1 MPINS
6 EYIRKKEFHVA
17 FKGYKQDEVDKF
29 LDILAFEMDK
39 LIKKNIEIQEGL
51 DKVKY
56 EGFDDDNKMNKVIQD
71 VLVSAH
77 KIADDVKMKAQA
89 EAEEYIRSRKDTE
102 QEQIRDLLE
111 KKQQLEVRVKYLFD
125 TYEEL
130 KSKIKN
136 SIKSFDRFLSEE
148 DITIETDIEEA
159 KDLDFKDDEIILSE
173 EANEDPAIQK
183 EEDTQEELSDKL
195 EEEEEKK
202 VLGDEDDENMDE
214 KIENYKKSNKN
225 QDIANPD
232 IISEFFSSDEN

>member
-29 LDILAFEMDK
+29 LDILAFEIDK

-56 EGFDDDNKMNKVIQD
+56 EGFTDDNKMNKVIQD

-89 EAEEYIRSRKDTE
+89 EAEEYIRSRKETE

-148 DITIETDIEEA
+148 DISIESDIEEV
-159 KDLDFKDDEIILSE
+159 KGSELKDDGKILSE
-173 EANEDPAIQK
+173 EAKEDVDIQK
-183 EEDTQEELSDKL
+183 EEDAQEELMDKL
-195 EEEEEKK
+195 EEEK
-202 VLGDEDDENMDE
+202 VLDYENDEGIDE
-214 KIENYKKSNKN
+214 KMENYKKSNKN

-232 IISEFFSSDEN
+232 IISEFFSSDEK